1 MLCVQSKDVF
11 TLRRSCL
18 ICQIINFSLRV
29 ALLYLLQFYMNTHVQ
44 VVTSRYGQLRFF
56 LFYVM
61 VKSQAI
67 SFLFPCWTITSSA
80 NKTRQCVVEERGSGS
95 LAECKFPFKFK
106 ESVYDG
112 CKVGYKGTLWCSTQ
126 TDDNGNHV
134 NGTGKWGYC
143 KDPLCK
149 LDKRASFEIRKI
161 QLTSFIQQYLGGDDG
176 KWAFLI
182 SFKVSS
188 KV

>member
-1 MLCVQSKDVF
+1 M
-11 TLRRSCL
+11 
-18 ICQIINFSLRV
+18 
-29 ALLYLLQFYMNTHVQ
+29 
-44 VVTSRYGQLRFF
+44 
-56 LFYVM
+56 
-61 VKSQAI
+61 
-67 SFLFPCWTITSSA
+67 
-80 NKTRQCVVEERGSGS
+80 VEERGSGS

-149 LDKRASFEIRKI
+149 LDKRAPFEIRKI

-176 KWAFLI
+176 KCMKGSLVSGKWAFLI
-182 SFKVSS
+182 SLRGNTYDATTYKNV
-188 KV
+188 K